1 LAIRDRRRFEGRAVA
16 PEIKLE
22 GELLFQTSGRDD
34 REMNTGN
41 GAGGLVKRR
50 VPENHADAVL
60 PACDDS
66 RGLRIHY
73 PPFLG
78 ERACRCGGAGMPARK
93 CDRPE
98 PADPDDVP
106 LDAEGLHPR
115 QELLLTRLR
124 RALPCIKVGIN
135 QQEFIDAFARHVLS
149 ALGYHTHRRR
159 RPIGSCYCLN
169 FSLPGPIRTALWEG
183 F

>member
-1 LAIRDRRRFEGRAVA
+1 MRYCPRATIVVVCEFTIRHSLVNGRAGVA
-16 PEIKLE
+16 APVCPPE
-22 GELLFQTSGRDD
+22 R
-34 REMNTGN
+34 
-41 GAGGLVKRR
+41 
-50 VPENHADAVL
+50 
-60 PACDDS
+60 
-66 RGLRIHY
+66 
-73 PPFLG
+73 
-78 ERACRCGGAGMPARK
+78 
-93 CDRPE
+93 DRPE

-169 FSLPGPIRTALWEG
+169 FSLPGPIRTAVWEG